1 MRTLE
6 EVATVVRKRLESG
19 EHPNVLKKEL
29 AQRIVTMYHGK
40 PYDESDMG
48 NIEAVSI
55 FNYEIFPDE
64 PCAIMNDDG
73 TASVQIGYLLKW
85 LSFCATSWD
94 VRNALSGNSI
104 RVNGEII
111 TDAKFLVT
119 ISPEGTL
126 IEMGKKKAKRV
137 FL

>member
-1 MRTLE
+1 
-6 EVATVVRKRLESG
+6 
-19 EHPNVLKKEL
+19 
-29 AQRIVTMYHGK
+29 MYHGK

-85 LSFCATSWD
+85 LSFCATS
-94 VRNALSGNSI
+94 
-104 RVNGEII
+104 
-111 TDAKFLVT
+111 
-119 ISPEGTL
+119 
-126 IEMGKKKAKRV
+126 
-137 FL
+137 